1 VRQRGPH
8 PLPLFLAIAARVC
21 AGDRARLADVLKG
34 LARYQALP
42 PALPRPL
49 APEVLRVGGVVLRDH
64 GGTGGDRTGGEG
76 RPVLVVPSLIN
87 PPHVLDLGPGRSLLA
102 GLRARGLRPLMLDW
116 GMPEPLGLAALVA
129 ERLVPVLEGL
139 GEPVPVLGYCLG
151 GTLAVALAALA
162 PVERLA
168 LLAAPWHFSGYEDTA
183 QAQLADWWAQVAAL
197 AAPLGAVPMEMVQP
211 AFWALDEAG
220 LVAKYARLVRAD
232 ADTLAVFAELED
244 WSNSGVPLALAAAG
258 ELADGLFGADLSGRG
273 QWRVGGERVDV
284 GRLKLPVLDVIA
296 GRDRIV
302 PAAAAL
308 SRGGVGT
315 PLLLPAGHVGMV
327 VGRRGQDMLWAPLAA
342 FLGGDGG

>member
-1 VRQRGPH
+1 MRARGPH

-64 GGTGGDRTGGEG
+64 GKAGADGAGK
-76 RPVLVVPSLIN
+76 PVLVVPSLIN

-102 GLRARGLRPLMLDW
+102 GLRAQGLRPLMLDW
-116 GMPEPLGLAALVA
+116 GQPEPLGLGALVS
-129 ERLVPVLEGL
+129 ERLVPLLAGL
-139 GEPVPVLGYCLG
+139 GETVPVLGYCLG
-151 GTLAVALAALA
+151 GTLAIALAAVA

-168 LLAAPWHFSGYEDTA
+168 LLAAPWQFSGYEEMA
-183 QAQLADWWAQVAAL
+183 RARLADWWGQVATL

-220 LVAKYARLVRAD
+220 LVTKYARLASAD
-232 ADTLAVFAELED
+232 EAALAVFAELED
-244 WSNSGVPLALAAAG
+244 WSNSGVPMALAAAA

-273 QWRVGGERVDV
+273 QWRVGGERVDA
-284 GRLKLPVLDVIA
+284 GQMKLPVLDVIA
-296 GRDRIV
+296 GQDRIV

-308 SRGGVGT
+308 SAGGLGT
-315 PLLLPAGHVGMV
+315 PLRLPAGHVGMV
-327 VGRRGQDMLWAPLAA
+327 VGRRAPEMLWAPLAA
-342 FLGGDGG
+342 FLGG